1 MDSVFRV
8 VLWFVVSTLVT
19 ASLFPLFGY
28 ELVISQLEIRKII
41 EVPTDFSYLLVVRS
55 SSFATLAFFGMNYL
69 RRKRPLSSVEP
80 LLVYSVCTVFF
91 GSWAM
96 FFSGAAYSWTELCT
110 LGLVLVLSIFLFRE
124 NKAESKTIFRGDDW

>member
-80 LLVYSVCTVFF
+80 LLVYSVCTVFLDRGRCF
-91 GSWAM
+91 
-96 FFSGAAYSWTELCT
+96 
-110 LGLVLVLSIFLFRE
+110 LVVRLTVGRSF
-124 NKAESKTIFRGDDW
+124 AH

>member
-55 SSFATLAFFGMNYL
+55 SSFATLSLLRHELPKTQAPYL
-69 RRKRPLSSVEP
+69 QLNLYWFIACARFLDRGRCF
-80 LLVYSVCTVFF
+80 LVVRLTVGRSF
-91 GSWAM
+91 AH
-96 FFSGAAYSWTELCT
+96 
-110 LGLVLVLSIFLFRE
+110 
-124 NKAESKTIFRGDDW
+124 